1 MKKFLFTLA
10 ALLMVGTV
18 CAENYWYIDD
28 FQVTQAQLGTNNQ
41 RINVKAHYDQYVSA
55 IQATFTMPEGLQ
67 IRTYRAGSD
76 LTMSGY
82 DDLGDPITSTPDL
95 QFLPDHIENFIV
107 ASMASC
113 YDQDGNLL
121 GAFHW
126 APGDYAQMLQIVLII
141 DENFAGGEITVKTEP
156 SSSGWADG
164 SQDCPKNEEWT
175 RTCTVT
181 VEGAEP
187 PAPAKVADPVVS
199 FVEDGDVLT
208 VTWTCETEGAELF
221 IDGVSYGTMP
231 YSYSVTRTYED
242 QVIAGTAVAKK
253 ADMEDSNAVPFS
265 YTFEAK
271 EKTQTPDPEITMAVY
286 DTYVTITA
294 TGEGEVWLLVGEAE
308 AEGNGSASIN
318 INRTYE
324 DFTVMARA
332 KAYGNP
338 ETQTESALVS
348 KEFTVPA
355 MNKPVATTP
364 TIEFIPT
371 MNGEEVVSV
380 EVVVTNATEYH
391 IWVND
396 DQIRG
401 EVIYASYTEVKNI
414 HVEATNAPGDPYIA
428 SNNEGNYTLG
438 KLTQTP
444 SEAPQFNVVEY
455 PTYVEVYATGPNVIL
470 YDEYGQEVDPQ
481 PYVIPR
487 PAYDPE
493 GSSTS
498 HVMVSATTQQEG
510 DQYAPTTVTY
520 DVVVPMQENPNPP
533 TPDQVGAPIFAGYTQ
548 DGVTGYGVTITPTT
562 EGSSIKYRVFVW
574 VPNEEGD
581 TEHVGDLEY
590 GHWDLIQDWTDYQ
603 GVDQE
608 IWKTEVDASYRVE
621 AYAYIG
627 DVQSNTVATEFT
639 VEKTP
644 ETGINEMV
652 NGKSIANVRYFNMAG
667 QEMQEANGVTIVVT
681 TYTDGTTS
689 AVKVMK

>member
-271 EKTQTPDPEITMAVY
+271 QKTQTPDPEITMTVY

-355 MNKPVATTP
+355 MTQPVATTP
-364 TIEFIPT
+364 TIEFNEV
-371 MNGEEVVSV
+371 MDGEDVVAV
-380 EVVVTNATEYH
+380 EVVLENYT
-391 IWVND
+391 
-396 DQIRG
+396 
-401 EVIYASYTEVKNI
+401 SYTIDVNG
-414 HVEATNAPGDPYIA
+414 VTYDSRATVSHINANYDEDQVITVTAENNPGAPYIA
-428 SNNEGNYTLG
+428 SSNTDTYTLK
-438 KLTQTP
+438 KLAKTP
-444 SEAPQFNVVEY
+444 SAEPEFEVKVY
-455 PTYVEVYATGPNVIL
+455 DTYVEVYAYGDDVTL

-481 PYVIPR
+481 PYVIQR

-493 GSSTS
+493 GSSHTY
-498 HVMVSATTQQEG
+498 VAVSATNQQEG

-520 DVVVPMQENPNPP
+520 TVDVPMQANP
-533 TPDQVGAPIFAGYTQ
+533 TPTQVGAPKFDGYSV
-548 DGVTGYGVTITPTT
+548 DGVTG
-562 EGSSIKYRVFVW
+562 
-574 VPNEEGD
+574 
-581 TEHVGDLEY
+581 
-590 GHWDLIQDWTDYQ
+590 
-603 GVDQE
+603 
-608 IWKTEVDASYRVE
+608 
-621 AYAYIG
+621 
-627 DVQSNTVATEFT
+627 
-639 VEKTP
+639 
-644 ETGINEMV
+644 
-652 NGKSIANVRYFNMAG
+652 
-667 QEMQEANGVTIVVT
+667 
-681 TYTDGTTS
+681 
-689 AVKVMK
+689 